1 MNILY
6 LAIICIILSVAA
18 QFTLKAGMSSIE
30 VREAL
35 SHPLS
40 LKLLFSVLTNHL
52 VIGGLMMY
60 CLGAMAWLGVLS
72 RWDVSKAYPLVGLGF
87 ALTVIIGFLL
97 GEQVTLLRTSGV
109 ILICTG
115 VFLISRS

>member
-40 LKLLFSVLTNHL
+40 LKLLFSVLTNA
-52 VIGGLMMY
+52 V
-60 CLGAMAWLGVLS
+60 V
-72 RWDVSKAYPLVGLGF
+72 
-87 ALTVIIGFLL
+87 
-97 GEQVTLLRTSGV
+97 
-109 ILICTG
+109 
-115 VFLISRS
+115 